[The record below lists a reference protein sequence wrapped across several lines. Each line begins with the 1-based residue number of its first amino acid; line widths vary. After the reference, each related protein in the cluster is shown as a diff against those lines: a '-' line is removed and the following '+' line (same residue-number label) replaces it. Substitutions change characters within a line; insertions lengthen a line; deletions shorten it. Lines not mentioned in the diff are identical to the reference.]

1 MPSRRP
7 ALDRGGDRHD
17 ARVSQAEL
25 RIGYGPTVD
34 GPTLRL
40 VATRRGIAQ
49 LQAVFRRLEA
59 GKGPIWL
66 GGDVGSDTAVELDG
80 VDVVELRQGRDHGLR
95 RIRGRRPGFVW
106 AGDAERWRTRAEL
119 LDPLARHREPLR
131 QDDHVFQYLDDDEV
145 GDATVV
151 VELRE

>member
-1 MPSRRP
+1 VETDLES
-7 ALDRGGDRHD
+7 DRHD
-17 ARVSQAEL
+17 AQVSHADL
-25 RIGYGPTVD
+25 RIDYGPTVD

-40 VATRRGIAQ
+40 VATRRGVAQ
-49 LQAVFRRLEA
+49 LQAVFLRLEA
-59 GKGPIWL
+59 GEGPIQL
-66 GGDVGSDTAVELDG
+66 YGDVGSDTTVELDG
-80 VDVVELRQGRDHGLR
+80 VDVVELRHGRNHCLR
-95 RIRGRRPGFVW
+95 RIRGRHLGFVW

-131 QDDHVFQYLDDDEV
+131 PNDHVFQYLDYGEV